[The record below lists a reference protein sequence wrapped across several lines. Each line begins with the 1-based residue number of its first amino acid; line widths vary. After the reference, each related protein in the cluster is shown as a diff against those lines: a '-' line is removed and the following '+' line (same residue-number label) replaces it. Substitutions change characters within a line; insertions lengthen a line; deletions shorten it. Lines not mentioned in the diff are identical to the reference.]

1 MNTTG
6 AEIIR
11 RVVER
16 ANGRCEYCRMHQS
29 LQGAT
34 FHVEHIIPRSGG
46 GTDDESN
53 LCLACP
59 SCNLHKSSRTRGM
72 DSLTGEMVELF
83 HPRIDEWDR
92 HFRWEEFTLV
102 GVSAIGR
109 ATVVAL
115 EMNAARRLRIRE
127 AEGMFDLFPPR

>member
-1 MNTTG
+1 
-6 AEIIR
+6 
-11 RVVER
+11 
-16 ANGRCEYCRMHQS
+16 
-29 LQGAT
+29 
-34 FHVEHIIPRSGG
+34 
-46 GTDDESN
+46 
-53 LCLACP
+53 
-59 SCNLHKSSRTRGM
+59 M